1 MLRKTNWYFAAAA
14 AAVAAADTPAD
25 AAAAPSN
32 AVALHDTSAAAA
44 QKLTAAAECH
54 VLDCSDSWSA
64 CLIAADDI
72 EQPTD
77 YPAAPNDCCHNKTVV
92 TSLHAVDGRNSC
104 MACHW
109 SSRHNGYQTWY

>member
-14 AAVAAADTPAD
+14 AVAVADTPAD

-44 QKLTAAAECH
+44 QKLTAAAESH
-54 VLDCSDSWSA
+54 GLDCNDSWTA
-64 CLIAADDI
+64 CLIAAAADDV

-92 TSLHAVDGRNSC
+92 TSLHAVDGRN
-104 MACHW
+104 
-109 SSRHNGYQTWY
+109 